1 MSPQLPLN
9 WPTPA
14 HARFEEFDSEGNES
28 VVAALQ
34 SLLDSL
40 ALQAFDG
47 APLLVVGPEGA
58 GKTHLAIATASA
70 ARAAGVGTAYLALSR
85 WSDFDVDALVALSSQ
100 DLVVID
106 EIEHCAGRREAEVAV
121 FDLFNRCRDEGRA
134 LLLLSRQPPAQLPL
148 QLPDLRSRLNAA
160 TLHALNPL
168 PEDAR
173 RRLVQRRARARG
185 FDLDDTVL
193 DFLFR
198 RHRRDLPALLD
209 LVDRIDRE
217 SLARQRRV
225 TVPLVRAVLEEGSG
239 LKEGQGLGTSHS

>member
-1 MSPQLPLN
+1 MSSQLPLN

-14 HARFEEFDSEGNES
+14 HARFEEFDSEGHES

-34 SLLDSL
+34 SRLDGL
-40 ALQAFDG
+40 ARPALDG
-47 APLLVVGPEGA
+47 APLLVVVPVGA
-58 GKTHLAIATASA
+58 GKTHLAIASASA
-70 ARAAGVGTAYLALSR
+70 ARAACVGTAYLALSR

-148 QLPDLRSRLNAA
+148 QLPDLRSRLDAA

-168 PEDAR
+168 PEAAR
-173 RRLVQRRARARG
+173 RRLVQQRARARG
-185 FDLDDTVL
+185 FELDDTVL

-225 TVPLVRAVLEEGSG
+225 TVPLVRAVMEEGSG
-239 LKEGQGLGTSHS
+239 AGPVSSGG